1 MAAEEWQQGGAVRV
15 VPTMVK
21 NSLFEEFYRFSFF
34 QAVNLI
40 ERLHQE
46 RKRVGQALSPKEEAV
61 RFKVKTG
68 LAFPPSDISNLTA
81 GEEGDPPVVMEV
93 AFMGLT
99 GPSGVLPYCYNE
111 MALERAK
118 EKDHSMVA
126 FLDMFHHRLISLF
139 YLAWKRYR
147 VTANKQLH
155 DTDQFSWYLLSLMG
169 LGTPGLTERLGL
181 PGEAPIFYCGLL
193 ARQVPSVPAIVSTV
207 EYYFG
212 VEAHVHQF
220 VSRLLTLEP
229 EDRSVV
235 GQANSQLGVNTV
247 CGSQVSE
254 NQTKFR
260 INLGPMSYRQYYR
273 FLPSGSLLRSVFSL
287 VKYMV
292 GIEFEFD
299 VRLVL
304 KREEVPL
311 CQLGAISPA
320 APQLG
325 WTTWIKTPGSAHD
338 HDPHATFPEAS
349 AASGA

>member
-1 MAAEEWQQGGAVRV
+1 MAAEKWKPGGAVKV
-15 VPTMVK
+15 VSSTVK
-21 NSLFEEFYRFSFF
+21 NNLFEEFYRFSFF

-40 ERLHQE
+40 ESLHPE
-46 RKRVGQALSPKEEAV
+46 RKGVGQALSPKEEAV

-68 LAFPPSDISNLTA
+68 LAFPPSEISNLSA
-81 GEEGDPPVVMEV
+81 GEEGAPPVVMEV
-93 AFMGLT
+93 AFMGLI

-118 EKDHSMVA
+118 DKDYSMVA

-139 YLAWKRYR
+139 YLAWKRHR

-155 DTDQFSWYLLSLMG
+155 DMDHFSGYLLSLMG

-181 PGEAPIFYCGLL
+181 PDEAPIAYSGLL
-193 ARQVPSVPAIVSTV
+193 ARQVPSVSAIVSTV

-212 VEAHVHQF
+212 VEAQVHQF
-220 VSRLLTLEP
+220 IARLLTLEP

-235 GQANSQLGVNTV
+235 GRANSQLGVNTV
-247 CGSQVSE
+247 CGSQVWE

-260 INLGPMSYRQYYR
+260 INLGPMSFRQYYR
-273 FLPSGSLLRSVFSL
+273 VLPSGSLIRSVFSL
-287 VKYMV
+287 VNCMV

-304 KREEVPL
+304 KREEAPP
-311 CQLGAISPA
+311 CQLGAITPA
-320 APQLG
+320 APRLG
-325 WTTWIKTPGSAHD
+325 WTTWIKTPGTTLD
-338 HDPHATFPEAS
+338 HDPYATFQESDVVYTA
-349 AASGA
+349 

>member
-1 MAAEEWQQGGAVRV
+1 MRAL
-15 VPTMVK
+15 PSTVK
-21 NSLFEEFYRFSFF
+21 NTLFQEFYRFSFF

-46 RKRVGQALSPKEEAV
+46 RKGVGQALSPKEEAV

-81 GEEGDPPVVMEV
+81 GEEGAPPVVMEV
-93 AFMGLT
+93 AFMGLI

-111 MALERAK
+111 LVLERAK
-118 EKDHSMVA
+118 EKDHSIVA

-147 VTANKQLH
+147 VTALKQLH
-155 DTDQFSWYLLSLMG
+155 DTDHFSGYLLSLMG

-193 ARQVPSVPAIVSTV
+193 TRQVPSVSSIVSTV
-207 EYYFG
+207 EYFFG
-212 VEAHVHQF
+212 VEAQVDQF
-220 VSRLLTLEP
+220 IVRPLTLEP
-229 EDRSVV
+229 EDRSLV
-235 GQANSQLGVNTV
+235 GQSNSQLGVNTV
-247 CGSQVSE
+247 CGSQVWE

-260 INLGPMSYRQYYR
+260 INLGPMSFRRYYR
-273 FLPSGSLLRSVFSL
+273 FLPSGSMLRSVFSL

-292 GIEFEFD
+292 GTEFEFD

-304 KREEVPL
+304 KREEVPP
-311 CQLGAISPA
+311 CQLGTITPV
-320 APQLG
+320 APRLG
-325 WTTWIKTPGSAHD
+325 WTTWIKTPGTTHD
-338 HDPHATFPEAS
+338 HDPHATFQEADVEYS
-349 AASGA
+349 A

>member
-1 MAAEEWQQGGAVRV
+1 MAAEEWKQGGAVRV
-15 VPTMVK
+15 LPSTVK
-21 NSLFEEFYRFSFF
+21 NNLFEEYYRFSFF

-46 RKRVGQALSPKEEAV
+46 KKGVGQALSPKEESV

-68 LAFPPSDISNLTA
+68 LAFPPSEISNLTA
-81 GEEGDPPVVMEV
+81 GEDGALPVVMEG
-93 AFMGLT
+93 AFMGLI

-118 EKDHSMVA
+118 EKDYSMVA

-139 YLAWKRYR
+139 YLAWKRHR

-155 DTDQFSWYLLSLMG
+155 DTDHFSGYLLSLMG
-169 LGTPGLTERLGL
+169 LGTPGLKERLGL
-181 PGEAPIFYCGLL
+181 PGEAPICYSGLL
-193 ARQVPSVPAIVSTV
+193 ARQVPSVSSIVSTV

-212 VEAHVHQF
+212 VEVQVHQF
-220 VSRLLTLEP
+220 IVRLLTLEP

-235 GQANSQLGVNTV
+235 GRANSHLGVNTV
-247 CGSQVSE
+247 CGSQVWE

-260 INLGPMSYRQYYR
+260 INLGPMSFRRYYR

-304 KREEVPL
+304 KRQEVPL
-311 CQLGAISPA
+311 CQLGAATPA
-320 APQLG
+320 APRLG
-325 WTTWIKTPGSAHD
+325 WTTWIKTPGTAHD
-338 HDPHATFPEAS
+338 HDPYATFQEADVVYTM
-349 AASGA
+349 